1 MLKKAKGNLAPHMNH
16 LVDKKLYQ
24 IKRNLHYL
32 NPQTR
37 PKKIL
42 FDHIPKCAGS
52 SFHQYLTPFYP
63 QRKIFTVDGA
73 NPQESLSAFKSLS
86 QNQRHKF
93 SLVKGHFAHEL
104 IDYAS
109 PEAILITILRD
120 PYTRVC
126 SLYHFINKSPR
137 HRMHQLV
144 FGGGMSLTEFALSG
158 LPEATNWIT
167 SYFSGLDSANTIENP
182 EEAYTKALLSL
193 KKYHV
198 AGTLSDLSLFSK
210 NLAISANLRYPFDG
224 RIANQAS
231 TRQTLSEP
239 EITSITETNDLD
251 IRLYREITK
260 LIDSGYFR
268 NRELDC

>member
-1 MLKKAKGNLAPHMNH
+1 MLKKAKDTLAPHMNH

-24 IKRNLHYL
+24 IKRTLHYL

-93 SLVKGHFAHEL
+93 SLVKEHFAHEL

-137 HRMHQLV
+137 HRMRQLV

-167 SYFSGLDSANTIENP
+167 SHFSGLDSANTIENP

-193 KKYHV
+193 KNIMSWGLLVILVYFQKI
-198 AGTLSDLSLFSK
+198 LLF
-210 NLAISANLRYPFDG
+210 
-224 RIANQAS
+224 
-231 TRQTLSEP
+231 RQTF
-239 EITSITETNDLD
+239 D
-251 IRLYREITK
+251 IPLTAALPTK
-260 LIDSGYFR
+260 HQPGKHYQNQKLPQLPKPTI
-268 NRELDC
+268 